1 MLSFLLI
8 IGIILCIMTKKN
20 NYVSHSCEP
29 KVGDSVLNDNK
40 KCKHYKSEGKVL
52 EIISLDGDMG
62 KVIKYRVSN
71 DGNTYKKGD
80 ILIKTMD
87 QLNAKN

>member
-1 MLSFLLI
+1 MCHPANQRSI
-8 IGIILCIMTKKN
+8 N
-20 NYVSHSCEP
+20 
-29 KVGDSVLNDNK
+29 
-40 KCKHYKSEGKVL
+40 KSEGKVL
-52 EIISLDGDMG
+52 EIIALDGDMG

-71 DGNTYKKGD
+71 NGNTYKKGD